1 MKIKRLFLI
10 LGVLAMMF
18 VFYNTFIKDEPQTEA
33 LTPIKVEDLKEK
45 IQYDYLFEDELSQN
59 VINDLGGQFKLIFDD
74 IDKNGH
80 LTIYQNKKELEMFL
94 GNHVTTAE
102 LADEFTSD
110 YFSTNKNYKVTYKSK
125 PSLFNYDKPRTI
137 SKVKKGLFL
146 VKQNDLILE
155 FKYVPEINGF
165 RISEITYL
173 K

>member
-1 MKIKRLFLI
+1 MKIKRLFLV

-18 VFYNTFIKDEPQTEA
+18 VFYNTFIKDERQTDA
-33 LTPIKVEDLKEK
+33 LTPIKVEDLKQK

-80 LTIYQNKKELEMFL
+80 LTIYQNQKELEMFL

-102 LADEFTSD
+102 LADEFT
-110 YFSTNKNYKVTYKSK
+110 YKSK
-125 PSLFNYDKPRTI
+125 PILFNYEKPRTVT
-137 SKVKKGLFL
+137 KVKKGLFL

-155 FKYVPEINGF
+155 FKYAPEIDGF

>member
-1 MKIKRLFLI
+1 M

-80 LTIYQNKKELEMFL
+80 LTIYQKKRTRNVFR
-94 GNHVTTAE
+94 
-102 LADEFTSD
+102 
-110 YFSTNKNYKVTYKSK
+110 KSC
-125 PSLFNYDKPRTI
+125 N
-137 SKVKKGLFL
+137 
-146 VKQNDLILE
+146 NC
-155 FKYVPEINGF
+155 
-165 RISEITYL
+165 RIS
-173 K
+173 